1 MSPTPPDSSPDSSTP
16 TTTTRDLSHT
26 LESGMPVYPG
36 TDPASLE
43 PTASVERDGYRARR
57 IDVDSH
63 TGTHIDAPAHML
75 EDGPT
80 LDAYPLDTFRFTA
93 RVLDCRPLEAREEV
107 GAATLREAAAFDD
120 GVEGDR
126 ECEREPL
133 DADLLVV
140 RTGWEDHWGT
150 DRYFDHPYLTSDA
163 AEWLVSTGSHLAID
177 SLNPDPTPTD
187 DATDDEP
194 DSYPA
199 HHALF
204 ADDRLI
210 LENLCGLDA
219 VPGDGAFELHAYPL
233 AVGDADGSP
242 VRAVAVL
249 EQESR

>member
-1 MSPTPPDSSPDSSTP
+1 MSPTPPSSPTDSSAPA
-16 TTTTRDLSHT
+16 TRDLSHT

-43 PTASVERDGYRARR
+43 STATVGHDGYRARR

-63 TGTHIDAPAHML
+63 TGTHVDAPAHMVA
-75 EDGPT
+75 EGPT
-80 LDAYPLDTFRFTA
+80 LDAYPLETFRFTA
-93 RVLDCRPLEAREEV
+93 RVLDCRPLEARE
-107 GAATLREAAAFDD
+107 GIDAATVRDAA
-120 GVEGDR
+120 GVEAEG
-126 ECEREPL
+126 E
-133 DADLLVV
+133 DADLETVDLLVV

-150 DRYFDHPYLTSDA
+150 DRYFDHPYLTADA
-163 AEWLVSTGSHLAID
+163 AEWLVSTASHLALD

-187 DATDDEP
+187 DAADDEP

-204 ADDRLI
+204 ADERLI

-219 VPGDGAFELHAYPL
+219 VPETEPFELHAYPL
-233 AVGDADGSP
+233 AIGDTDGSP

-249 EQESR
+249 ENWSQNRN